1 LTGERVRPL
10 EIFVEDI
17 LAETIVNYVAAGLGV
32 LRSVNVIKFGAATNC
47 YTVAAGLLLAGQDCS
62 HSLFVQDGDLYRSE
76 EQKNTMIDAKCSGRD
91 ERAQLTREMM
101 IGLIVDLNLP
111 ENTSPERY
119 LHKLVSELDASA
131 LSQREKEI
139 QSLASEIVVP
149 NNTHDFVD
157 AVSKALGGE
166 PAVQLDHIVQLASR
180 HDEWENYVESVRG
193 WLTAKKSELGL

>member
-1 LTGERVRPL
+1 
-10 EIFVEDI
+10 
-17 LAETIVNYVAAGLGV
+17 
-32 LRSVNVIKFGAATNC
+32 
-47 YTVAAGLLLAGQDCS
+47 
-62 HSLFVQDGDLYRSE
+62 
-76 EQKNTMIDAKCSGRD
+76 MIDAKCSGRD